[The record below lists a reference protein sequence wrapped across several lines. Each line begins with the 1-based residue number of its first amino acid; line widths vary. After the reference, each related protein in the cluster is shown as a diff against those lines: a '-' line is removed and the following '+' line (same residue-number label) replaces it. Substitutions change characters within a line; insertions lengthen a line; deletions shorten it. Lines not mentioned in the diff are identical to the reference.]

1 MLVSIYLDNRNISDV
16 DCSNPLSG
24 NPGVGGTEYCVLLL
38 AQALKKYKPEIK
50 CNLLVEKE
58 GKLPEVD
65 DVIVTKGLLEVA
77 EKAKKSDILI
87 IASLR
92 NGEELSQSF
101 FDALH
106 TKTII
111 WGHNFYYSD
120 YCDRIA
126 DCDAI
131 RANVFVGRQQYD
143 RYIDHRLI
151 NKSVYI
157 YHMYPS
163 GKIGVRNGASNHQVT
178 YIGSII
184 PSKGFQVLAKA
195 WKTIL
200 EQVPDAELN
209 VIGSGKLY
217 NRNAKLGKY
226 GIAEEKFEQ
235 LFMPFLTYE
244 KGEILPSV
252 HFLGVMGTEK
262 NDIIVKS
269 SVGVANPTGRTETFG
284 ISALDFESRGV
295 PVVTIAKNGFLDT
308 VIDHK
313 TGLLVKK
320 TNELASA
327 IITLLLDNDLNTKY
341 GNNGIEFTKKFSPK
355 KIIFEWVQLF
365 ELIINDKKI
374 PYRRPENFKENNLK
388 WLRIINH
395 DIKAILHIKKGISV
409 ISVETFG
416 RNLIKKVK

>member
-1 MLVSIYLDNRNISDV
+1 
-16 DCSNPLSG
+16 
-24 NPGVGGTEYCVLLL
+24 
-38 AQALKKYKPEIK
+38 
-50 CNLLVEKE
+50 
-58 GKLPEVD
+58 
-65 DVIVTKGLLEVA
+65 
-77 EKAKKSDILI
+77 
-87 IASLR
+87 
-92 NGEELSQSF
+92 
-101 FDALH
+101 
-106 TKTII
+106 
-111 WGHNFYYSD
+111 
-120 YCDRIA
+120 
-126 DCDAI
+126 
-131 RANVFVGRQQYD
+131 
-143 RYIDHRLI
+143 
-151 NKSVYI
+151 
-157 YHMYPS
+157 MYPS
-163 GKIGVRNGASNHQVT
+163 EKVGVRNSAINHQVT

-195 WKTIL
+195 WKIIL

-217 NRNAKLGKY
+217 NRNAKLGRY

-235 LFMPFLTYE
+235 LFMPFLTDE

-252 HFLGVMGTEK
+252 HFLGVMGAEK

-284 ISALDFESRGV
+284 ISALDFESRGI

-327 IITLLLDNDLNTKY
+327 IITLLLDNELNTKY
-341 GNNGIEFTKKFSPK
+341 GKNGIKFTKKFMPK
-355 KIIFEWVQLF
+355 KIIPEWAKLF

-374 PYRRPENFKENNLK
+374 PYRPPVNFKENNLK

-395 DIKAILHIKKGISV
+395 DIKSTLHIKKGISV

-416 RNLIKKVK
+416 KNLFKKAK